1 MPYLNID
8 LVKTRKLDLDEVERV
23 AAQAASTQEHI
34 GRVYTRRDLL
44 AGEVQRDEIGR
55 AFGLGFYGPRS
66 GDLRILQ
73 NLTIYSR
80 QPAHHTGRPTVT
92 TRTCPSFSWL
102 LISRHDLVRK
112 ELS

>member
-44 AGEVQRDEIGR
+44 AGEVQRGEIGR
-55 AFGLGFYGPRS
+55 AFSLGFYGPRS

-73 NLTIYSR
+73 NLTILPGAISNAPKKGQTNFIR
-80 QPAHHTGRPTVT
+80 LPKGASKTV
-92 TRTCPSFSWL
+92 
-102 LISRHDLVRK
+102 
-112 ELS
+112 